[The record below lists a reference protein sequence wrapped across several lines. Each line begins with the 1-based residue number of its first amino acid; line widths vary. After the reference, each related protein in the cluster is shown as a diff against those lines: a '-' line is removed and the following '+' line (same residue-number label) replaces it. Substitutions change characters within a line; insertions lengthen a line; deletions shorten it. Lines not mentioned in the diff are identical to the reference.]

1 MEYIKTPDNL
11 RPLLNRCERIYGKY
25 SEETFSIEIFNYIQE
40 YKMSS
45 PIEQAMFIALETL
58 RRINNLDWCLK
69 IHPQF
74 QIDKY
79 RADFA
84 LFYSID
90 RKEIHSV
97 IVECDSQEFHER
109 SEQERRYEKARDR
122 HFIKKGYK
130 VFHYTGKEI
139 LEDPFAPASEA
150 IESLLD
156 SELEDIYGSIVN
168 FDCGE

>member
-1 MEYIKTPDNL
+1 MKFIETPDNIKPFL
-11 RPLLNRCERIYGKY
+11 SRCEKIYGKY
-25 SEETFSIEIFNYIQE
+25 SEEIFSIEIFNYIQE
-40 YKMSS
+40 YKMTS

-58 RRINNLDWCLK
+58 RRINNLDQFLK

-74 QIDKY
+74 RVDKY

-90 RKEIHSV
+90 NKEIHIV
-97 IVECDSQEFHER
+97 IIECDSQEFHER

-122 HFIKKGYK
+122 YFVKHGYK

-139 LEDPFAPASEA
+139 LENPFAPASEA